1 MRNCLGVV
9 LFGLATV
16 TLGGCNNTGKVI
28 PEPGKITLEDALES
42 VGTGLQKLQ
51 AKNLKTGL
59 IASEVDVTFN
69 ISANAK
75 DAANGKLYVEA
86 GASAAEV
93 LKVTKAGAEAGFTS
107 EITAVR
113 GNTITVKFR
122 NLLAQNT
129 QNTLAGKLTDAQIA
143 DLLSNIKPFL
153 VGGETK

>member
-1 MRNCLGVV
+1 MRVCFMVV
-9 LFGLATV
+9 LFGLTATL
-16 TLGGCNNTGKVI
+16 TGCNNAGKVI

-42 VGTGLQKLQ
+42 VGAGLQKLQ

-59 IASEVDVTFN
+59 IATEVDVTFN

-75 DAANGKLYVEA
+75 DTAGGKLYVEA
-86 GASAAEV
+86 GATAAEV
-93 LKVTKAGAEAGFTS
+93 LEVTKAGAEVGFTS

-122 NLLAQNT
+122 NLLVLNT
-129 QNTLAGKLTDAQIA
+129 QNTLAGKLTDKQVEE
-143 DLLSNIKPFL
+143 LSSNIKPMD